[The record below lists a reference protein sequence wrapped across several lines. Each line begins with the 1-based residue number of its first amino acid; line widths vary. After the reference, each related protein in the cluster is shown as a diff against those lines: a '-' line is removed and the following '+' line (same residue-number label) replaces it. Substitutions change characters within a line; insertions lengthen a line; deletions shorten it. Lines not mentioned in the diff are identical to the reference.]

1 MESSLVFF
9 ANNII
14 GGKGWP
20 YILEAIFFL
29 LAAASFT
36 LFQKNRA
43 AFFSY
48 FACAVIALCVAR
60 AIAFT
65 LLLHWLWS
73 RSVPGKYFLPPYQ
86 PISYFVGYSFTHF
99 YFSLLLALT
108 ATLGISFIFL
118 FLKKYRNNTF
128 QPGDIAL
135 YICCC
140 MIIRWPLLLPYTIA
154 VFASAA
160 LFLAI
165 NRYIIKGRH
174 VVFLSRYFLFAA
186 IPFIFFGNLM
196 IQVFHLQS
204 LLLPL

>member
-1 MESSLVFF
+1 MVFF
-9 ANNII
+9 ANSI

-29 LAAASFT
+29 LAAAHFT

-43 AFFSY
+43 VFFSY
-48 FACAVIALCVAR
+48 FAYAIIALCAAR

-65 LLLHWLWS
+65 LLLYWFWS
-73 RSVPGKYFLPPYQ
+73 RSMPGTYFLPPYQ
-86 PISYFVGYSFTHF
+86 PISYFLHYSFIHF
-99 YFSLLLALT
+99 YFSLLLTLM
-108 ATLGISFIFL
+108 ATGGISFVFL
-118 FLKKYRNNTF
+118 VLKKYRNNTF

-135 YICCC
+135 SICCC
-140 MIIRWPLLLPYTIA
+140 MIIRWPLLVPYTLA

-174 VVFLSRYFLFAA
+174 IVSLSHYFLFAA

-196 IQVFHLQS
+196 VYFFHLQS